1 MKRKLWIIVG
11 CLAFCLMGCGEKQE
25 PTYAESC
32 WESVSYTSHLNDYLE
47 VNAWQLDAEALQ
59 SEAGDTEKTLSQ
71 QFQATALLCAVEY
84 RKQSE
89 DYPISSPYAD
99 AFLEKLLT
107 DEENFWKALEEV
119 RNFEIFLPPILN
131 ASKKLD
137 GELLVK
143 LMESIPEDS
152 SHRYGFKQELDSW
165 IEDNP
170 VKMLAVGDELIS
182 SGYFDDWIS
191 SKWRTTF
198 FYNDVKV
205 GSMDD
210 AVKYM
215 KFLRETILPIA
226 QAGND
231 QAVYVGPSNLTG
243 EDYLSTELMITIGQ
257 ELALQEPGE
266 EDLSEEIVTEGKKLI
281 ALYRNPYGDEFPY
294 SPEPLRLIGDFMLNL
309 SAQEYPATIEEAD
322 YYLVLTPTYEWGDFY
337 YYDNGEASD
346 IRKVHSTTSVDL
358 YEAGTGR
365 FLRHLGNVIEDP
377 ARGIVSNGIN
387 NEPRYPEEV
396 KADILYYIYSHVNDP
411 DAYAA
416 LVDHLDGRTAFERDE
431 TIMVGPWEITYH
443 GSEIVDSYK
452 TKLSQYTPDAGN
464 QFIKAEFTV
473 TNRGNKKD
481 SLLSTGI
488 DEWDEVFIYIIDYA
502 NSTYYDC
509 VNLTTY
515 DFDLFGRDTLEP
527 GESQTGELIYQV
539 PDEALQQMDAL
550 FMTVSKGWQIVICPM
565 EE

>member
-11 CLAFCLMGCGEKQE
+11 CLAFCLMGCGEQQE
-25 PTYAESC
+25 QTYAESC

-47 VNAWQLDAEALQ
+47 ENAWQLDAEALQ
-59 SEAGDTEKTLSQ
+59 SEAGDAEKTLSQ

-99 AFLEKLLT
+99 AFLTKVLT

-143 LMESIPEDS
+143 LMESIPEDG
-152 SHRYGFKQELDSW
+152 SHQYGFQKEIDSW

-170 VKMLAVGDELIS
+170 VKMLATGDELIA

-198 FYNDVKV
+198 FYNDVQV
-205 GSMDD
+205 GSIDD

-231 QAVYVGPSNLTG
+231 QAVYVGPSDLTG

-257 ELALQEPGE
+257 ELTLQEPRE
-266 EDLSEEIVTEGKKLI
+266 EDLPEEIETEGKKVI

-322 YYLVLTPTYEWGDFY
+322 YYLVLTPTYECGDFY
-337 YYDNGEASD
+337 YYDSGEASD
-346 IRKVHSTTSVDL
+346 VREVHSTTSVDL
-358 YEAGTGR
+358 YEAGTGK
-365 FLRHLGNVIEDP
+365 FLRHLGNVIEES
-377 ARGIVSNGIN
+377 ARGFFANGSDN
-387 NEPRYPEEV
+387 KLRYPEEV
-396 KADILYYIYSHVNDP
+396 KADTLYYIYSHINDP

-416 LVDHLDGRTAFERDE
+416 LVDHIGDRIEFERDE
-431 TIMVGPWEITYH
+431 TILIGQWEITYH
-443 GSEIVDSYK
+443 SNEIVDAFEHN
-452 TKLSQYTPDAGN
+452 LSQYTADVGN
-464 QFIKAEFTV
+464 QFVKAEFTI
-473 TNRGNKKD
+473 TNRGNKSSRFFP
-481 SLLSTGI
+481 SLF
-488 DEWDEVFIYIIDYA
+488 DEWEDVGVFIFDYA
-502 NSTYYDC
+502 NVTHYDC
-509 VNLTTY
+509 INLGSA
-515 DFDLFGRDTLEP
+515 DIRLFGNSSLEP
-527 GESQTGELIYQV
+527 GESQTGEFVFEV
-539 PDEALQQMDAL
+539 PDEALREKDSLYIA
-550 FMTVSKGWQIVICPM
+550 VYKGRQILDCPLG
-565 EE
+565 E

>member
-11 CLAFCLMGCGEKQE
+11 CLAFCLMGCGEQRE
-25 PTYAESC
+25 LTYAESC

-47 VNAWQLDAEALQ
+47 DNAWQLDAEALQ
-59 SEAGDTEKTLSQ
+59 SEAGDAEKTLSQ

-99 AFLEKLLT
+99 ALLEKLLT
-107 DEENFWKALEEV
+107 DEENFWKALEGV

-152 SHRYGFKQELDSW
+152 SHRYGFKEELDSW

-170 VKMLAVGDELIS
+170 VKILAVGDELIA
-182 SGYFDDWIS
+182 SGYFDGWIS
-191 SKWRTTF
+191 SKWNEVF
-198 FYNDVKV
+198 FYKEPHV
-205 GSMDD
+205 GSIDD

-215 KFLRETILPIA
+215 GYLRDTILPLA
-226 QAGND
+226 QAGNHP
-231 QAVYVGPSNLTG
+231 AVNAEPSNLTE
-243 EDYLSTELMITIGQ
+243 EDYLRTTLTIDIGE
-257 ELALQEPGE
+257 ELALQEPRE
-266 EDLSEEIVTEGKKLI
+266 EDLPEEIETEGKKVI

-309 SAQEYPATIEEAD
+309 SPEEYPATIEEAD

-346 IRKVHSTTSVDL
+346 IRKVHSSTSVVL
-358 YEAGTGR
+358 YEAGTGK

-377 ARGIVSNGIN
+377 ARGIVSDGTH

-416 LVDHLDGRTAFERDE
+416 LVDHLAGRTEFERDE

-443 GSEIVDSYK
+443 GSEIADSYK
-452 TKLSQYTPDAGN
+452 TKLFQYTPDAGN
-464 QFIKAEFTV
+464 QYVKAKFTV
-473 TNRGNKKD
+473 TNRGNKND
-481 SLLSTGI
+481 SLISMGI
-488 DEWDEVFIYIIDYA
+488 DNWEEVFIYIIDYA

-539 PDEALQQMDAL
+539 PDKALQQMDAL

>member
-11 CLAFCLMGCGEKQE
+11 CLAFCLMGCGEQRE
-25 PTYAESC
+25 LTYAESC

-47 VNAWQLDAEALQ
+47 ENAWQLDAEALQ
-59 SEAGDTEKTLSQ
+59 SEAGDAEKTLSQ

-99 AFLEKLLT
+99 AFLEKVLT
-107 DEENFWKALEEV
+107 DEDNFWKALEEV

-152 SHRYGFKQELDSW
+152 SHKYGFKKELDSW

-170 VKMLAVGDELIS
+170 VKMLAVGDGLIA
-182 SGYFDDWIS
+182 SGYFDGWIS

-198 FYNDVKV
+198 FYNDVQV

-215 KFLRETILPIA
+215 KFLRESILPIA

-231 QAVYVGPSNLTG
+231 QAVYVGPSALTG

-257 ELALQEPGE
+257 ELTLQEPEE
-266 EDLSEEIVTEGKKLI
+266 EDLPEEIVTEGKKVI

-309 SAQEYPATIEEAD
+309 SAQECPATIEEAD

-337 YYDNGEASD
+337 HYDNGEASD
-346 IRKVHSTTSVDL
+346 IRKVHSSTSVVL

-377 ARGIVSNGIN
+377 ARSIVSDGTH

-396 KADILYYIYSHVNDP
+396 KADILYYIYSHANDP

-416 LVDHLDGRTAFERDE
+416 LVDHLAGRTAFARDE
-431 TIMVGPWEITYH
+431 TIMIGPWEITYH
-443 GSEIVDSYK
+443 GCEIVDSYK
-452 TKLSQYTPDAGN
+452 TKLFQYTPDAGN
-464 QFIKAEFTV
+464 QYVKAKFTV
-473 TNRGNKKD
+473 TNRGNKND
-481 SLLSTGI
+481 SIISMSI
-488 DEWDEVFIYIIDYA
+488 DDWEEVFIYIGDYA
-502 NSTYYDC
+502 NNTYYDC
-509 VNLTTY
+509 VNLTTI
-515 DFDLFGRDTLEP
+515 DFGFFGRDTLEP

-539 PDEALQQMDAL
+539 PDKALQQMDAL
-550 FMTVSKGWQIVICPM
+550 FMTVSKGWQFVLCPM